1 MVISFFGGEF
11 FKLQFGDL
19 TVACNPISKDS
30 KLKSSRFGADVA
42 LVSLLHPDFSG
53 VEQLEFGE
61 KKPFVIS
68 GPGEYEIKDIFVR
81 GFLSPSKYDGKD
93 RVNTIY
99 YLTMDGMKICFLG
112 ALSSFDVDA
121 EAKEALEDI
130 DILFLPIGGEGVM
143 EPAAAYKLA
152 VSLEPRV
159 IIPIHYGDMGSKDAL
174 KVFLK
179 ESGSDKV
186 SPVDKYTVKRKD
198 LEGKSSEVVVLSAQN

>member
-1 MVISFFGGEF
+1 M
-11 FKLQFGDL
+11 QFGDL

-42 LVSLLHPDFSG
+42 LVSVLHPDFSG
-53 VEQLEFGE
+53 TEQLEFGE

-99 YLTMDGMKICFLG
+99 YLTMDGMRICFLG

-121 EAKEALEDI
+121 ETKEALEDI
-130 DILFLPIGGEGVM
+130 DILFVPVGGEGVLTGA
-143 EPAAAYKLA
+143 EAYKLA

-159 IIPIHYGDMGSKDAL
+159 IIPMHYGEMGAKDAL
-174 KVFLK
+174 KAFLK
-179 ESGSDKV
+179 ESGSEKVEALDKF
-186 SPVDKYTVKRKD
+186 TVKRKD
-198 LEGKSSEVVVLSAQN
+198 IEGKNSEVVVLSSL

>member
-1 MVISFFGGEF
+1 M
-11 FKLQFGDL
+11 QFGDL

-42 LVSLLHPDFSG
+42 LVSVLHPDFSG
-53 VEQLEFGE
+53 IEQLEFGE

-99 YLTMDGMKICFLG
+99 YLTMDGMRICFLG

-121 EAKEALEDI
+121 ETKEALEDI
-130 DILFLPIGGEGVM
+130 DILFVPVGGEGVLGGA
-143 EPAAAYKLA
+143 EAYKLA

-159 IIPIHYGDMGSKDAL
+159 IIPMHYGEMGAKDAL

-179 ESGSDKV
+179 ESGSEKVEALDKF
-186 SPVDKYTVKRKD
+186 TVKRKD
-198 LEGKSSEVVVLSAQN
+198 IEGKNSEVVVLSSL

>member
-1 MVISFFGGEF
+1 MVISYLGGEF

-42 LVSLLHPDFSG
+42 LVSVLHPDFSG
-53 VEQLEFGE
+53 TEQLEFGE

-121 EAKEALEDI
+121 ETKEALEDI
-130 DILFLPIGGEGVM
+130 DILFVPVGGEGVLSGA
-143 EPAAAYKLA
+143 EAYKLA

-159 IIPIHYGDMGSKDAL
+159 IIPMHYGEMGAKDAL

-179 ESGSDKV
+179 ESGSEKVEALDKF
-186 SPVDKYTVKRKD
+186 TVKRKD
-198 LEGKSSEVVVLSAQN
+198 IEGKNSEVVVLSSL

>member
-1 MVISFFGGEF
+1 MVISYLGGEF

-42 LVSLLHPDFSG
+42 LVSVLHPDFSG
-53 VEQLEFGE
+53 TEQLEFGE

-99 YLTMDGMKICFLG
+99 YLTMDGMRICFLG

-121 EAKEALEDI
+121 ETKEALEDI
-130 DILFLPIGGEGVM
+130 DILFVPVGGEGVLTGA
-143 EPAAAYKLA
+143 EAYKLA

-159 IIPIHYGDMGSKDAL
+159 IIPMHYGEMGAKDAL
-174 KVFLK
+174 KAFLK
-179 ESGSDKV
+179 ESGSEKVEALDKF
-186 SPVDKYTVKRKD
+186 TVKRKD
-198 LEGKSSEVVVLSAQN
+198 IEGKNSEVVVLSSL